1 MMTDHGATNVLI
13 VTGMSGAGRSTAA
26 NVLEDLG
33 YRVIDNLPPTL
44 MADAEALADL
54 AAGERPL
61 ALVADL
67 RGGKDTDDLLDPI
80 SGIREQGVGAAVLFL
95 DADDDALLRRYE
107 ENRRPHPLRRA
118 TLEESIA
125 VERELLVEVRAV
137 SDTIIDTTNLSV
149 HDLRARIE
157 QDFTPGSPADGMRI
171 SIRSFGFKH
180 GAPRDVDVMFDVRF
194 LPNPHWQPELR
205 PLTGR
210 DEPVRDYV
218 MGQDDAS
225 AFVDKTSELLEFLIP
240 RYRQEGKSYVAIGV
254 GCTGGKHRSVAIA
267 EELADRLAGTDTNV
281 VVRHRDIER

>member
-1 MMTDHGATNVLI
+1 MNKHANVLI

-44 MADAEALADL
+44 MSDAGALADL

-67 RGGKDTDDLLDPI
+67 RGGKDTDDLLGPI
-80 SGIREQGVGAAVLFL
+80 SDIRSQGVGAQVLFF
-95 DADDDALLRRYE
+95 DADDDVLLRRYE

-118 TLEESIA
+118 TLEESIQL
-125 VERELLVEVRAV
+125 ERELLVEVRAV
-137 SDTIIDTTNLSV
+137 SDTVIDTSGMSV
-149 HDLRARIE
+149 HDLRERVEEEFSTENPPEA
-157 QDFTPGSPADGMRI
+157 MRV
-171 SIRSFGFKH
+171 SVRSFGFKH

-210 DEPVRDYV
+210 DSEVRDYV
-218 MGQDDAS
+218 FDHPDAGE
-225 AFVDKTSELLEFLIP
+225 FVDKASDMLEFLVP
-240 RYRQEGKSYVAIGV
+240 RFRNEGKSYVAIAV
-254 GCTGGKHRSVAIA
+254 GCTGGRHRSVAIA
-267 EELADRLAGTDTNV
+267 EELAKRLAGEDV
-281 VVRHRDIER
+281 RIVVRHRDIER